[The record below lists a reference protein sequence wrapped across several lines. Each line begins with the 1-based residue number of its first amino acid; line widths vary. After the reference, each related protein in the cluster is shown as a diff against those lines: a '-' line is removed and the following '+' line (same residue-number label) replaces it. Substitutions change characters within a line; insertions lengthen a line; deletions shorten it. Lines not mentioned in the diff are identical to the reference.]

1 MTFIQLIETTTTRR
15 DEVDAS
21 RTMAIRLDLLC
32 TGYRPE
38 NSNG

>member
-1 MTFIQLIETTTTRR
+1 MTFIQLIETTT
-15 DEVDAS
+15 DAGVGG
-21 RTMAIRLDLLC
+21 RIGLLC